1 MLICAYMN
9 MKFIDSLAK
18 LKALGDQSRL
28 RVYCL
33 ILKSPGLC
41 VCELS
46 DILEIKQYNVSRCL
60 KELKNAGLV
69 LERREGRWISYEP
82 VYPESDFHKLLNRAL
97 ESIEEEVLAPDLPR
111 FLERVSLR
119 KDGKCVL
126 GMNIWQD
133 IKTTKEDENNV

>member
-1 MLICAYMN
+1 MEIEEYLNKI
-9 MKFIDSLAK
+9 
-18 LKALGDQSRL
+18 KALGDLNRL

-33 ILKSPGLC
+33 VLKSPGLC

-69 LERREGRWISYEP
+69 NEQREGRWISYAP
-82 VYPESDFHKLLNRAL
+82 TFPESEFHKLLKRAV
-97 ESIEEEVLAPDLPR
+97 ENIKEEVLSPNQSR

-119 KDGKCVL
+119 QDGKCVI
-126 GMNIWQD
+126 GINFSQKIE
-133 IKTTKEDENNV
+133 ISKEGKENA